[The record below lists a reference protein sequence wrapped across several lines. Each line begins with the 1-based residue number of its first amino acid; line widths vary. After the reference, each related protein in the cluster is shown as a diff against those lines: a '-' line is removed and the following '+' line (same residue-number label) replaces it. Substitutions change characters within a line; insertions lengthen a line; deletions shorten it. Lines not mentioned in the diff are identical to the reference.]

1 MTNLTPISETDLH
14 AFADGRLAPERRAE
28 VEAWLAAHPDKA
40 AEVAAWQR
48 QNEALAALFGPVADE
63 TVPSRLDP
71 HLIARSPAATRS
83 PGRWQFAAAAVLML
97 ALGGALGWAGR
108 DYFKPTER
116 QELIASAITA
126 HALYVKENRHAVEV
140 AAADKDHL
148 VSWLSNRVERPITPP
163 DLTPDGFSLVGGRLL
178 PGYGAEPTGPAAQLM
193 YENTAQERVTVYIT
207 AALPDRR
214 TDKEFTTRSDLDAFY
229 WANDKITCTVVGDLP
244 EAQMQAVA
252 KKVYQQLTWRPDGA
266 PGGAWGRT

>member
-1 MTNLTPISETDLH
+1 MTNLAPISETDLH
-14 AFADGRLAPERRAE
+14 AFVDGQLPPERAAE

-40 AEVAAWQR
+40 AELVNWQR
-48 QNEALAALFGPVADE
+48 QNEALTALFGSTADE

-71 HLIARSPAATRS
+71 HLIARSPAATR
-83 PGRWQFAAAAVLML
+83 GFGWAQAAAAAVVTL

-108 DYFKPTER
+108 DYFSPPPR
-116 QELIASAITA
+116 QELIASAVSA

-140 AAADKDHL
+140 AAADKEHL
-148 VSWLSNRVERPITPP
+148 VSWLSNRVERPINPP
-163 DLTPDGFSLVGGRLL
+163 DLAADGFTLVGGRLL

-193 YENTAQERVTVYIT
+193 YENAAQERVTVYIT

-214 TDKEFTTRSDLDAFY
+214 TDKEFTARDNLDAFY

-244 EAQMQAVA
+244 EVQMQAVA

-266 PGGAWGRT
+266 PGGAWGGV

>member
-1 MTNLTPISETDLH
+1 MTNLTPISEIDLH
-14 AFADGRLAPERRAE
+14 AYVDSRLTPERRVE

-40 AEVAAWQR
+40 AEIANWQR
-48 QNEALAALFGPVADE
+48 QNETLTTLFGATEE

-71 HLIARSPAATRS
+71 HLIARWPAAGRGF
-83 PGRWQFAAAAVLML
+83 GRWQFAAAAMITL

-108 DYFKPTER
+108 DYFKPAER
-116 QELIASAITA
+116 QELIASAVSA

-148 VSWLSNRVERPITPP
+148 VAWLSNRVERPITPP
-163 DLTPDGFSLVGGRLL
+163 DLAPDGFTLVGGRLL
-178 PGYGAEPTGPAAQLM
+178 PGYGEKPTGPAAQLM
-193 YENTAQERVTVYIT
+193 YENAAQERVTVYIT

-214 TDKEFTTRSDLDAFY
+214 TEKEFTARNNLDAFY

-244 EAQMQAVA
+244 ETQMQAVA
-252 KKVYQQLTWRPDGA
+252 KKVYQQLTWRPDNGA
-266 PGGAWGRT
+266 PGGSWGT

>member
-1 MTNLTPISETDLH
+1 MTNLVPISETDLH
-14 AFADGRLAPERRAE
+14 AFVDGKLTPERRTE
-28 VEAWLAAHPDKA
+28 VETWLAAHPDKA
-40 AEVAAWQR
+40 AEVAGWQR
-48 QNEALAALFGPVADE
+48 QNEALAALFGGAADE

-71 HLIARSPAATRS
+71 HLIARSPAATRH
-83 PGRWQFAAAAVLML
+83 PARWQLAAAAVVML

-108 DYFKPTER
+108 DYLKPSER
-116 QELIASAITA
+116 QELIASAVSA

-163 DLTPDGFSLVGGRLL
+163 DLAPDGFTLVGGRLL
-178 PGYGAEPTGPAAQLM
+178 PGYGEQPTGPAAQLM
-193 YENTAQERVTVYIT
+193 YENAAQERVTVYIT

-214 TDKEFTTRSDLDAFY
+214 TDREFTARDNLDAFY

-252 KKVYQQLTWRPDGA
+252 KKVYQQLTWRPDGGTGA
-266 PGGAWGRT
+266 AWGT

>member
-1 MTNLTPISETDLH
+1 MTNLVPISETDLH
-14 AFADGRLAPERRAE
+14 AFVDGKLTPERRTE

-40 AEVAAWQR
+40 AEVAGWQR
-48 QNEALAALFGPVADE
+48 QNEALAALFGGTADE

-71 HLIARSPAATRS
+71 HLIARSPAATRQ
-83 PGRWQFAAAAVLML
+83 PARWQLAAAAVVML

-108 DYFKPTER
+108 DYLKPSER
-116 QELIASAITA
+116 QELIASAVSA

-163 DLTPDGFSLVGGRLL
+163 DLAPDGFTLVGGRLL
-178 PGYGAEPTGPAAQLM
+178 PGYGEQPTGPAAQLM
-193 YENTAQERVTVYIT
+193 YENAAQERVTVYIT

-214 TDKEFTTRSDLDAFY
+214 TDREFTARDNLDAFY

-252 KKVYQQLTWRPDGA
+252 KKVYQQLTWRPDGGTGA
-266 PGGAWGRT
+266 AWGT